1 MMSPVP
7 TSTTPSLT
15 DRLLEADGL
24 TRSFPGRDGA
34 ADLPV
39 LRGISLSVERGELVA
54 VVGPSGSGKSTLL
67 YCLSGLEPPTSGRV
81 VVAGTDLASL
91 RGTRAARFRREHIGF
106 VFQSYNLLPALSVR
120 ENVGLPARLAG
131 HRVSR
136 DTVDDVL
143 ELVGLAG
150 LGGATPATLSGGQQ
164 QRVAIARV
172 LLAEPPVVFA
182 DEPTGALDAVSG
194 DQVLTELRNLAGRG
208 RSVVMVTHD
217 LEAATRADRVLVL
230 RDGALHAELVA
241 PTAQDVFD
249 AVAAAAVPSVAGSAG
264 EVRA

>member
-1 MMSPVP
+1 MTSPMPSSP
-7 TSTTPSLT
+7 TPLST
-15 DRLLEADGL
+15 DRLLEADDL
-24 TRSFPGRDGA
+24 TKSFPGREGA
-34 ADLPV
+34 ELVPV
-39 LRGISLSVERGELVA
+39 LRGISLSVGPDELVA

-67 YCLSGLEPPTSGRV
+67 YCLSGLEVPTSGRV

-131 HRVSR
+131 HPVSR
-136 DTVDDVL
+136 AAVDDAL

-150 LGGATPATLSGGQQ
+150 LGSVSPSTLSGGQQ

-194 DQVLTELRNLAGRG
+194 DLVLDELRNLARRG
-208 RSVVMVTHD
+208 RTVVMVTHD

-249 AVAAAAVPSVAGSAG
+249 AVAAAAVPTGA
-264 EVRA
+264 RA

>member
-1 MMSPVP
+1 MTSSVPSP
-7 TSTTPSLT
+7 TTT
-15 DRLLEADGL
+15 RLLEADDL
-24 TRSFPGRDGA
+24 TKSFPGRDGGA
-34 ADLPV
+34 PVPV
-39 LRGISLSVERGELVA
+39 LRGISLAVAPGELVA

-67 YCLSGLEPPTSGRV
+67 YCLSGLEVPTSGRV

-131 HRVSR
+131 HPVSR
-136 DTVDDVL
+136 DAIDAAL

-150 LGGATPATLSGGQQ
+150 LGSAAPSTLSGGQQ

-241 PTAQDVFD
+241 PSAQDVFD
-249 AVAAAAVPSVAGSAG
+249 AVAAAAVPAAAGSAG
-264 EVRA
+264 ETRA

>member
-1 MMSPVP
+1 VAAVD
-7 TSTTPSLT
+7 LVK
-15 DRLLEADGL
+15 DFGA
-24 TRSFPGRDGA
+24 GRPALAG
-34 ADLPV
+34 V
-39 LRGISLSVERGELVA
+39 SLSVGAGEFVA

-67 YCLSGLEPPTSGRV
+67 YCLSGLEVPTSGRV
-81 VVAGTDLASL
+81 LVAGTDLASL

-131 HRVSR
+131 HPVSR
-136 DTVDDVL
+136 TAVDDAL
-143 ELVGLAG
+143 EVVGLAG
-150 LGGATPATLSGGQQ
+150 LGGAAPSTLSGGQQ

-194 DQVLTELRNLAGRG
+194 DRVLAELRTLAGRG
-208 RSVVMVTHD
+208 RTVVMVTHD

-241 PTAQDVFD
+241 PTARAVFD
-249 AVAAAAVPSVAGSAG
+249 AVAAAAVT
-264 EVRA
+264 RA

>member
-1 MMSPVP
+1 MP
-7 TSTTPSLT
+7 
-15 DRLLEADGL
+15 
-24 TRSFPGRDGA
+24 
-34 ADLPV
+34 ADLPPHTAAPTGTGPGGTPTV
-39 LRGISLSVERGELVA
+39 AAVDLGKDFGAGRPALVGVSLSVAAGEFVA

-67 YCLSGLEPPTSGRV
+67 YCLSGLEVPTTGRV
-81 VVAGTDLASL
+81 LVAGTDLASL

-131 HRVSR
+131 HPVSR
-136 DTVDDVL
+136 TTVDDAL

-150 LGGATPATLSGGQQ
+150 LGGASPSTLSGGQQ

-194 DQVLTELRNLAGRG
+194 D
-208 RSVVMVTHD
+208 
-217 LEAATRADRVLVL
+217 RVLVL

-241 PTAQDVFD
+241 PTAQAVLD
-249 AVAAAAVPSVAGSAG
+249 AVAAAAASRP
-264 EVRA
+264 